1 MIEDDG
7 NGTNG
12 LLIDWEFAVHIDVGR
27 KYTIGGTGTL
37 PFMSCSLLW
46 QLSEAVGDV
55 ATSAHSWKAKLATSS
70 LTKPPPLILHHY
82 HDDLE
87 SHFYVFMCI
96 CIEYRGPLGVKRDLS
111 ADRSQEWLLHL
122 WSTDTFKAGSDVK
135 TSFFFHPNTDKLKK
149 QFHPYFDMLIP
160 LVTQWYDLIRNKG
173 PSSAVTFGEVLDL
186 LEMHLTELPKDKP
199 SPELLFAKK
208 FITALPKKRHA
219 SDLEGDDDR
228 DKYINE
234 PLNTEHNIIHGWM
247 GWTMEVALQ
256 PKRSRTT

>member
-1 MIEDDG
+1 MG
-7 NGTNG
+7 Q
-12 LLIDWEFAVHIDVGR
+12 
-27 KYTIGGTGTL
+27 KYTISGTGTL

-55 ATSAHSWKAKLATSS
+55 ATSACSWKAKLATSS

-82 HDDLE
+82 HDDLK
-87 SHFYVFMCI
+87 SLFYVFVCI

-111 ADRSQEWLLHL
+111 ADRSQEWLPHL
-122 WSTDTFKAGSDVK
+122 WSADTFKAGSDVK

-149 QFHPYFDMLIP
+149 QFHPYFDTLIP

-173 PSSAVTFGEVLDL
+173 PSSAVTFREVLDL
-186 LEMHLTELPKDKP
+186 LAMHLAELLKDEP

-208 FITALPKKRHA
+208 FIAALPKKRHA

-228 DKYINE
+228 NKYINE
-234 PLNTEHNIIHGWM
+234 SPNTEHNIIHGQM
-247 GWTMEVALQ
+247 GWMMEVAPQ
-256 PKRSRTT
+256 SKQSRTT